1 MKHLYLNT
9 NCLLPVSNVTAS
21 CYSFI
26 GAGCCNVISNG
37 CSSIVGGFCNTV
49 SGGYSSILG
58 GQGNKVTHNWASAS
72 GYNIT
77 SAADCT
83 FHVNCLNACS
93 TPLYTG
99 GGPFPPGTIFMCAAP
114 YAYPIHPLYIAL

>member
-37 CSSIVGGFCNTV
+37 CSSIVGGFCNTI

-58 GQGNKVTHNWASAS
+58 DSGNSDGGFDYAGVFGCNVTAVASCALHS
-72 GYNIT
+72 NNFVAQNMPTSPTTPGALWYNSTTKSVYIT
-77 SAADCT
+77 
-83 FHVNCLNACS
+83 
-93 TPLYTG
+93 
-99 GGPFPPGTIFMCAAP
+99 
-114 YAYPIHPLYIAL
+114 